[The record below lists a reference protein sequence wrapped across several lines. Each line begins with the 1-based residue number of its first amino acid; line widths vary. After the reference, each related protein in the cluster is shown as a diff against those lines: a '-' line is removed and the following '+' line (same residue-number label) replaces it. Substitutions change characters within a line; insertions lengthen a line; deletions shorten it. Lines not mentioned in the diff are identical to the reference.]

1 MHIQEITI
9 INIYIYI
16 YVCVC
21 VVYAHRE
28 YYKLVYQKLETPID

>member
-1 MHIQEITI
+1 MHIQGITI
-9 INIYIYI
+9 INIYM
-16 YVCVC
+16 CVC